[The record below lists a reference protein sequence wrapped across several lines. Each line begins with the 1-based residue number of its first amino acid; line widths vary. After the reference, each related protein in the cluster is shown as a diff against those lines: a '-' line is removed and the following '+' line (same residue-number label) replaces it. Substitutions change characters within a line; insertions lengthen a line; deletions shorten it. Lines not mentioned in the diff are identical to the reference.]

1 MRRTLT
7 TGLIAVGAGL
17 ALAAPAAADT
27 FLVTGTGDA
36 TPAPVCTQIQPG
48 LHQCPTLRSAVNATA
63 GGDGHAIGLPTGT
76 IQLTEGQLIV
86 DTDVTIAGN
95 GARATTVDAGHDSRV
110 FMIAGGASV
119 SMANFTVAN
128 GNVNT
133 DHGGNFHVSSNSGL
147 LLQGMRVTGG
157 VANRGAGILNQG
169 TVVIALSLLDDNT
182 AQIIGG
188 AIANVGTS
196 GSPAQVQVINSTLA
210 ENYAATAAAIASF
223 DNAAN
228 QVQVVWATVARNLSQ
243 PFWLQHGG
251 SSISASIIGPNDEH
265 EACNPVSNGQPFAS
279 GSYNVDTGASC
290 GLTGTT
296 NRPSTDPLIA
306 EALTNQGG
314 STNVL
319 TIPANSP
326 AVDLVSPCS
335 ISTDQRFFVRFTMQ
349 GQPCDAGAY
358 EQSGVGG
365 GPEEPEPTPTPT
377 PEPTATAVPAVQ
389 TPVPTATPEPTPV
402 FGQSVVAEPVSGTI
416 RVRRPGSRDFVELTA
431 GQPIPLGSTVDAKR
445 GVVEIASVP
454 RAGAKPETA
463 QFRLGIFRI
472 TQSRG
477 ITDLKLVEA
486 LATCPRRS
494 ARATQRKPK
503 SRKLWGKG
511 SGKFRTT
518 GNYSAATV
526 RGTEWLVQDSCSG
539 TLTRVTQGVVAVR
552 DNVKKKTVLVR
563 GPRGRYT
570 AKPRGR

>member
-7 TGLIAVGAGL
+7 TGLIAVGLSLLFAG
-17 ALAAPAAADT
+17 PAAADT
-27 FLVTGTGDA
+27 FIVVGTGDA
-36 TPAPVCTQIQPG
+36 TPAPECTQIQPG
-48 LHQCPTLRSAVNATA
+48 LHQCPTFRSAVNATS

-95 GARATTVDAGHDSRV
+95 GARATTVDAGQNSRV

-119 SMANFTVAN
+119 SMANFTIAN

-133 DHGGNFHVSSNSGL
+133 DEGGNLLVTSNSGL

-157 VANRGAGILNQG
+157 IANRGAGILNQG
-169 TVVIALSLLDDNT
+169 TVVVTLSLLDDNN

-210 ENYAATAAAIASF
+210 DNYAATAAAIASF
-223 DNAAN
+223 DNASN
-228 QVQVVWATVARNLSQ
+228 QVQLVWATVARNLSE

-251 SSISASIIGPNDEH
+251 SSISASIIGPNGGNQ
-265 EACNPVSNGQPFAS
+265 ACNPVSGGQPFSS

-290 GLTGTT
+290 GLTAST
-296 NRPSTDPLIA
+296 NRQNMNPLIA
-306 EALTNQGG
+306 EVLSNQGG

-326 AVDLVSPCS
+326 AVDLVTPCS
-335 ISTDQRFFVRFTMQ
+335 IAIDQRGFARFSTPNT
-349 GQPCDAGAY
+349 PCDAGAY
-358 EQSGVGG
+358 EQSAEGG

-377 PEPTATAVPAVQ
+377 PTPEPTAVPAVQ

-402 FGQSVVAEPVSGTI
+402 FQQSVVAEPVSGRI

-431 GQPIPLGSTVDAKR
+431 GQPIPLGSTVDSKA

-454 RAGAKPETA
+454 KAGAKPDTA
-463 QFRLGIFRI
+463 QFRQGIFRI

-477 ITDLKLVEA
+477 ITDLKLVEQ
-486 LATCPRRS
+486 LAPCPKRN
-494 ARATQRKPK
+494 ARAAAKKPK
-503 SRKLWGKG
+503 SRNLWGKG
-511 SGKFRTT
+511 GGKFRTT

-526 RGTEWLVQDSCSG
+526 PRHRMARAGHVRRHADAREAG
-539 TLTRVTQGVVAVR
+539 RRVGARQG
-552 DNVKKKTVLVR
+552 
-563 GPRGRYT
+563 
-570 AKPRGR
+570 